1 MRTPRHRRA
10 QARRPRQE
18 RVEPYSAE
26 TEEAIAALVG
36 GLAAMPPTVV
46 LIFHG
51 LLNGLPLDE
60 IAAAL
65 HTTPNE
71 ARAIIARAS
80 REHPMLAD
88 AYRATKHAPDAKA

>member
-1 MRTPRHRRA
+1 MRTPRHRRT
-10 QARRPRQE
+10 QAPRRLRQE
-18 RVEPYSAE
+18 RVAPYSPE
-26 TEEAIAALVG
+26 TQEALAAFIG
-36 GLAAMPPTVV
+36 ELAAMPPTVV

-88 AYRATKHAPDAKA
+88 VYGANGHLL

>member
-1 MRTPRHRRA
+1 
-10 QARRPRQE
+10 
-18 RVEPYSAE
+18 
-26 TEEAIAALVG
+26 
-36 GLAAMPPTVV
+36 MPPTVV